1 LITFSPSVVWQPTPQ
16 WRHVC
21 WQLTCEISL
30 VALMTFQH
38 SSPSLPSPPPHHFS
52 FNFPTCLKVLYITM
66 LPCNSPPPSLKKRGI
81 IKVKDVFCSSC
92 GVHAMKSSTQT
103 QFPGT
108 ILLWA
113 WPCLVLI
120 KCPQFLPQMSDGSYG
135 VFVVLLLVVVA
146 PKLQFNF
153 TF

>member
-1 LITFSPSVVWQPTPQ
+1 
-16 WRHVC
+16 
-21 WQLTCEISL
+21 
-30 VALMTFQH
+30 
-38 SSPSLPSPPPHHFS
+38 
-52 FNFPTCLKVLYITM
+52 
-66 LPCNSPPPSLKKRGI
+66 
-81 IKVKDVFCSSC
+81 
-92 GVHAMKSSTQT
+92 MKSSTQT

-146 PKLQFNF
+146 PKLHLFF
-153 TF
+153 FFCRREAVTFEPEVCVSCKGKI